1 MLRRFSVLV
10 IALVAAGCAAD
21 VGSNESALEDVAV
34 ADFAGDIRYIDWSIS
49 DRPMTAEEIGDTST
63 ATPVVVRFYEPGVA
77 IAWSAPNGTPITESL
92 EYAVAIW
99 NVELT
104 RDETVRG
111 PDGTTIRSP
120 GIQPGDLYATVGS
133 AIGEDRPPNVVVDG
147 TIARVDWLRQRVR
160 EFADLPPAF
169 HAGCL

>member
-21 VGSNESALEDVAV
+21 VGSNESALEDVAANFSDEV
-34 ADFAGDIRYIDWSIS
+34 RYIDWSIS

-63 ATPVVVRFYEPGVA
+63 AIPVVVRFYEPGVA
-77 IAWSAPNGTPITESL
+77 IAWSAPNGTAITESL
-92 EYAVAIW
+92 EDAVAIW

-120 GIQPGDLYATVGS
+120 GITPGDLYATVGTS
-133 AIGEDRPPNVVVDG
+133 IGENHVPNIGIDG

>member
-1 MLRRFSVLV
+1 VVRAERHGHHRV
-10 IALVAAGCAAD
+10 
-21 VGSNESALEDVAV
+21 ALED
-34 ADFAGDIRYIDWSIS
+34 
-49 DRPMTAEEIGDTST
+49 
-63 ATPVVVRFYEPGVA
+63 
-77 IAWSAPNGTPITESL
+77 
-92 EYAVAIW
+92 AVAIW

-120 GIQPGDLYATVGS
+120 GITPGDLYATVGTS
-133 AIGEDRPPNVVVDG
+133 IGENHVPNIGIDG